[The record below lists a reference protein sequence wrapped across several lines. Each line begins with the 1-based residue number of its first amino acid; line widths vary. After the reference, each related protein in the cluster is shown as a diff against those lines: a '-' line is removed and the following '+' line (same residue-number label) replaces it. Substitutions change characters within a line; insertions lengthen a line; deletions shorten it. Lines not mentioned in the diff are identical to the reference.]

1 MVHDAVNIA
10 VKNIAQIV
18 ERHGAYRLVVL
29 EAVDEAA
36 ADVEVPYQP
45 VCRHTSVF
53 HSPVKRLVS
62 NQKITPTPF

>member
-1 MVHDAVNIA
+1 MVYDAVDIA
-10 VKNIAQIV
+10 AKNIAQIV

-29 EAVDEAA
+29 EAVDETA
-36 ADVEVPYQP
+36 ADVEVPYQL

-62 NQKITPTPF
+62 NQKITSTPF